1 MDIIQLLK
9 KELPDCQIQQQNN
22 LIYVFKDG
30 KATHYDYNYLNY
42 LYESGQLTQEN
53 FRFIL
58 LLINKLP

>member
-22 LIYVFKDG
+22 LIFVFKDG
-30 KATHYDYNYLNY
+30 NATHYDYNYLNY
-42 LYESGQLTQEN
+42 LFESGQLTEQNVN
-53 FRFIL
+53 FML

>member
-9 KELPDCQIQQQNN
+9 KELPDCDIQQQNN
-22 LIYVFKDG
+22 LIYVFKEG

>member
-1 MDIIQLLK
+1 MDIIQLLQ
-9 KELPDCQIQQQNN
+9 KELPDCEIQQQNN
-22 LIYVFKDG
+22 LIFVFKEG

-42 LYESGQLTQEN
+42 LFESGQLTEQN

>member
-1 MDIIQLLK
+1 MLIELIK
-9 KELPDCQIQQQNN
+9 KHLPEYEIKLENN

-42 LYESGQLTQEN
+42 LYENGQLTEQN
-53 FRFIL
+53 IKFML

>member
-1 MDIIQLLK
+1 MLIDLIK
-9 KELPDCQIQQQNN
+9 KELPEYNIKVENN
-22 LIYVFKDG
+22 LIYVFKEG

-42 LYESGQLTQEN
+42 LFESGQLTQEN

>member
-9 KELPDCQIQQQNN
+9 KELPDCEIQQQNN

-30 KATHYDYNYLNY
+30 NATHYDYNYLNY
-42 LYESGQLTQEN
+42 LFESGQLTQEN

-58 LLINKLP
+58 LLISKLP

>member
-9 KELPDCQIQQQNN
+9 KELPDYQIQQQNN

-30 KATHYDYNYLNY
+30 NATHYDYNYLKY
-42 LYESGQLTQEN
+42 LFESGQLTEQN
-53 FRFIL
+53 IKFML

>member
-9 KELPDCQIQQQNN
+9 KELPDCEIKQQDN

-42 LYESGQLTQEN
+42 LFESGQLTQEN

>member
-9 KELPDCQIQQQNN
+9 KELPDCEIQQQNN
-22 LIYVFKDG
+22 LIFVFKDG
-30 KATHYDYNYLNY
+30 NATHYDYNYLNY
-42 LYESGQLTQEN
+42 LFESGQLTQEN

>member
-9 KELPDCQIQQQNN
+9 KELPDCNIQQQDN

>member
-22 LIYVFKDG
+22 LIFVFKDG

-42 LYESGQLTQEN
+42 LFESGQLTQEN

-58 LLINKLP
+58 LLISKLP

>member
-1 MDIIQLLK
+1 MDIIQLLQ

-22 LIYVFKDG
+22 LIFVFKEG

-42 LYESGQLTQEN
+42 LFESGQLTHEN

-58 LLINKLP
+58 LLISKLP

>member
-9 KELPDCQIQQQNN
+9 KELPDCDIQQQNN
-22 LIYVFKDG
+22 LIFVFKDG
-30 KATHYDYNYLNY
+30 NATHYDYNYLNY

-58 LLINKLP
+58 LLISKLP

>member
-1 MDIIQLLK
+1 MDIIQLLQ

-22 LIYVFKDG
+22 LIFVFKDG

-42 LYESGQLTQEN
+42 LFESGQLTQEN

-58 LLINKLP
+58 LLISKLP

>member
-9 KELPDCQIQQQNN
+9 KKLPDCEIQQQNN
-22 LIYVFKDG
+22 LIYVFKEG

-42 LYESGQLTQEN
+42 LYESEQLTQEN

>member
-1 MDIIQLLK
+1 MDIIQLLQ
-9 KELPDCQIQQQNN
+9 KELPDCNIQRQNN

-42 LYESGQLTQEN
+42 LYESGQLTEDIK
-53 FRFIL
+53 FML

>member
-1 MDIIQLLK
+1 MDIIQLFK

-42 LYESGQLTQEN
+42 LYESGQLTEQN
-53 FRFIL
+53 LKFNL
-58 LLINKLP
+58 LLMSKLP

>member
-9 KELPDCQIQQQNN
+9 KELPDCQIKQQNN

-42 LYESGQLTQEN
+42 LFESGQLTQEN